1 MSYRLIATLF
11 NVDELIVNKYVAE
24 SINNWLQNVLAT
36 KAFVSCVQN
45 VLHTVDKGLCGQ
57 NILQSDA
64 DWYCYLFAHN
74 QFAYVAMVMGS
85 MFNRNAP

>member
-1 MSYRLIATLF
+1 MVMSYRLIATLF

-36 KAFVSCVQN
+36 KAFVSCEQN

-57 NILQSDA
+57 TSCNQMLIDTA
-64 DWYCYLFAHN
+64 TYLHTIN
-74 QFAYVAMVMGS
+74 L
-85 MFNRNAP
+85 PTLPW